1 MSSFEGM
8 EAPVNEE
15 VSLAVSAYDDDN
27 FAEVTRCIW
36 VSEVEVAVDVL
47 LTLNPG
53 ITAEAQSD
61 PWQSQLVWD
70 GGGRAWPCYVIEQ
83 EPPSKEEKGEEEV
96 ADLALEGTRRLS
108 RTHLR
113 SIIFRPVSLSK
124 AFNFRYG
131 GNFTFINVR
140 SGAVPQVKFKKEEEL
155 EDLTPVD
162 RNLITIRELN
172 YLLAD
177 NGFARSLDLINL
189 RPDQALMVYQK
200 LNLTN
205 TERVKVHDFIE
216 AIMRMKRPVQGLD
229 VAVAKSLMRRLILEV
244 EDLATNCVRC
254 QDCFRGVSEKL
265 REVEV
270 LDSAD
275 AMEVGT
281 TESRMSVISNKSMQ
295 STKSTAS
302 EVPEAPPEA
311 DQRAKKYCD
320 DLLRRN
326 RALEVKIASMKAFI
340 QHAREQQAK
349 EEEDDGMGPGHSFAN
364 VSGFGKDDGAVP
376 RDSARSGAR
385 GSWAEAPAVRRSLAE
400 LPRPRSCSPGW
411 D

>member
-1 MSSFEGM
+1 MLGQICF
-8 EAPVNEE
+8 
-15 VSLAVSAYDDDN
+15 
-27 FAEVTRCIW
+27 W
-36 VSEVEVAVDVL
+36 
-47 LTLNPG
+47 
-53 ITAEAQSD
+53 
-61 PWQSQLVWD
+61 
-70 GGGRAWPCYVIEQ
+70 
-83 EPPSKEEKGEEEV
+83 
-96 ADLALEGTRRLS
+96 LS
-108 RTHLR
+108 R
-113 SIIFRPVSLSK
+113 
-124 AFNFRYG
+124 
-131 GNFTFINVR
+131 
-140 SGAVPQVKFKKEEEL
+140 
-155 EDLTPVD
+155 
-162 RNLITIRELN
+162 
-172 YLLAD
+172 
-177 NGFARSLDLINL
+177 
-189 RPDQALMVYQK
+189 

-265 REVEV
+265 REAA
-270 LDSAD
+270 L
-275 AMEVGT
+275 
-281 TESRMSVISNKSMQ
+281 
-295 STKSTAS
+295 
-302 EVPEAPPEA
+302 VPEAPPEA

-400 LPRPRSCSPGW
+400 LPRPRSCSPGLHHLSHEMIHQQGLIAALRQDVESCKEQVAALKDCLQSKGVVDSVRFLVHLHRHKFESACAAYGLGPRLPLDFVIDIRAVAMAVGSYAGYSAMRALREACAAVAPAAADALELLCPGHLYLCGGFEGW
-411 D
+411 REPGTYSSRQE